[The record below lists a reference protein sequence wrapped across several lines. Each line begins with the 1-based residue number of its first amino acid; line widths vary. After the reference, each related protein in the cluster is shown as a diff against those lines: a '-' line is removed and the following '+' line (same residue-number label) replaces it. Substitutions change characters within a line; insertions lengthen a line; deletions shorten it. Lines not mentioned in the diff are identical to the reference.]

1 MKGIDD
7 VENKIPDIS
16 ILVTT
21 TVLNTKIGEAEN
33 KIPDFSGLV
42 KRTDC
47 DGKISDIRSFY
58 KISDILLL
66 LIIINLLLKYLIQN

>member
-1 MKGIDD
+1 M
-7 VENKIPDIS
+7 
-16 ILVTT
+16 TT

-42 KRTDC
+42 KKTDC

-58 KISDILLL
+58 KISGILLL